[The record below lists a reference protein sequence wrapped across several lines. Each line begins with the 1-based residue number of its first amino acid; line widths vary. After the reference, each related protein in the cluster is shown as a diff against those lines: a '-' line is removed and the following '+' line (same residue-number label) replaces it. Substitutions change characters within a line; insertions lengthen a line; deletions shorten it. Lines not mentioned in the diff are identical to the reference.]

1 MVDQA
6 TWPEEPLTPEVVE
19 AHAWHLPPVVTTLGR
34 EALMTPGA
42 ADDSHLAAGPEKA
55 DAPLR
60 NGALPASPTN
70 LNLTALA
77 TMLVGAGLYQHLH
90 EDSATLDFDDLLALG
105 VSVGPFE
112 LLAQQEL
119 DAEYFA
125 GAKSGKAEPDVQ
137 VASLEDGPSSE
148 ESAQTADQ
156 DTDGGV
162 VVASHDAK
170 EGAIWSASS
179 ARSVAAT
186 DAPEDTGPSTE
197 KVFSKAPAGG
207 KPGPAEPVSGDAG
220 DAIAQLPES
229 EPESPGGFDFA
240 PVAVG
245 DFTTTDEDTAVTV
258 AVLANDSDA
267 DGDAISV
274 VAVTQGANGAVIIND
289 DNTVTYTPDADF
301 NGTDSFG
308 YTVAD
313 GDGATDS
320 ATTVVTVAAVN
331 DAPITNA
338 AAATGAEDDTAIP
351 VVLSGSDIDGTVT
364 HFAITTLS
372 ISATL
377 YTNAALTDAV
387 ATDTDYAATAET
399 QTLYAAPDADF
410 DGVVDFDYVAKDDA
424 GAADTAPSTATIT
437 LTSVN
442 DAPDGEADIAA
453 THTNEAVTIQVLDND
468 SDPDGGTLAIDSVTQ
483 GANGSVVINAD
494 NTVTFSPDAG
504 FEGTETFTYTV
515 ADDDG
520 DSTTATVSVAVGDP
534 IEGTAGD
541 DTLNDTPE
549 DHILD
554 GKDGNDR
561 LSGGGGN
568 DTLIG
573 GAGDDSLDGGKDD
586 DWLDGGAGSDTLNGG
601 KGGDTLNGGKGN
613 DTLSGGAGDDA
624 LEGGKGDDWLDGGA
638 GVDIL
643 EGGNGNDVL
652 VWDSADAHIDGDG
665 GTDTLRVDGGA
676 ADLTAFAGTI
686 KAIEHIDLETD
697 IGANTL
703 TLSAA
708 DVVAI
713 SGSGSLAVLG
723 DASDR
728 VEAGSGWTDG
738 GVDGAGLR
746 TYYQGGATLFID
758 PDVNVN
764 TDILA

>member
-6 TWPEEPLTPEVVE
+6 AWPEEPLTPEVVE

-42 ADDSHLAAGPEKA
+42 ADDSRLAAGPAKA

-90 EDSATLDFDDLLALG
+90 EDSATLDFNDLLALG
-105 VSVGPFE
+105 VSLGPFE

-119 DAEYFA
+119 DAEYLA
-125 GAKSGKAEPDVQ
+125 GAKSGKPQPDVQ

-156 DTDGGV
+156 ATNGGV
-162 VVASHDAK
+162 VVASLFAK
-170 EGAIWSASS
+170 DGA
-179 ARSVAAT
+179 VAAT
-186 DAPEDTGPSTE
+186 EASEDAGSNTE

-245 DFTTTDEDTAVTV
+245 DITTTDEDTAVTV

-274 VAVTQGANGAVIIND
+274 VAVTQGASGAVIIND

-372 ISATL
+372 INATL

-387 ATDTDYAATAET
+387 ATDTDYSATAET
-399 QTLYAAPDADF
+399 LTLYAAPDADF

-437 LTSVN
+437 LASVN

-483 GANGSVVINAD
+483 GANGTVVINAD

-515 ADDDG
+515 ADDGG

-541 DTLNDTPE
+541 DTLIVGDGNDTPAG
-549 DHILD
+549 DHTQ
-554 GKDGNDR
+554 
-561 LSGGGGN
+561 N
-568 DTLIG
+568 DTL
-573 GAGDDSLDGGKDD
+573 ADSILVGNDGG
-586 DWLDGGAGSDTLNGG
+586 DWQSAG
-601 KGGDTLNGGKGN
+601 GGDHT
-613 DTLSGGAGDDA
+613 
-624 LEGGKGDDWLDGGA
+624 
-638 GVDIL
+638 
-643 EGGNGNDVL
+643 
-652 VWDSADAHIDGDG
+652 
-665 GTDTLRVDGGA
+665 A
-676 ADLTAFAGTI
+676 ATT
-686 KAIEHIDLETD
+686 
-697 IGANTL
+697 
-703 TLSAA
+703 
-708 DVVAI
+708 
-713 SGSGSLAVLG
+713 
-723 DASDR
+723 R
-728 VEAGSGWTDG
+728 
-738 GVDGAGLR
+738 
-746 TYYQGGATLFID
+746 
-758 PDVNVN
+758 
-764 TDILA
+764 